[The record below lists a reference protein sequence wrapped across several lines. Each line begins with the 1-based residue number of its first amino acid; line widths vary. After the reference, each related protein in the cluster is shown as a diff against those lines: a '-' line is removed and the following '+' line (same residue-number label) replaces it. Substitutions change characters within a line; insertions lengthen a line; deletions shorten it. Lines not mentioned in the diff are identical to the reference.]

1 MDAIRKRVIQNV
13 ARIYKPIA
21 YKEQRACIW
30 CGDKAI
36 EDYYKKLDGK
46 RK

>member
-1 MDAIRKRVIQNV
+1 MDIKKRTEQTV
-13 ARIYKPIA
+13 ARNYKPIA
-21 YKEQRACIW
+21 YREKKECIW